1 LSVRL
6 AEQAR
11 LQARL
16 VELLGRGYG
25 VKRAATVLGRSE
37 RTLWAWLAAD
47 PTIRERAAKTQEDV
61 DPQAVDVLRE
71 LLSHTDPKIRLQ
83 AATALLRAPAE
94 SAAPDDD
101 RVVTLVVHRTADGEE
116 TVTVLDGD
124 VGPEQEDGLPEEPAD
139 LPPLPSSDFVL

>member
-71 LLSHTDPKIRLQ
+71 LLSHTDPKIRLGF
-83 AATALLRAPAE
+83 PHFGGH
-94 SAAPDDD
+94 
-101 RVVTLVVHRTADGEE
+101 V
-116 TVTVLDGD
+116 D
-124 VGPEQEDGLPEEPAD
+124 VRQP
-139 LPPLPSSDFVL
+139 FVLLQ